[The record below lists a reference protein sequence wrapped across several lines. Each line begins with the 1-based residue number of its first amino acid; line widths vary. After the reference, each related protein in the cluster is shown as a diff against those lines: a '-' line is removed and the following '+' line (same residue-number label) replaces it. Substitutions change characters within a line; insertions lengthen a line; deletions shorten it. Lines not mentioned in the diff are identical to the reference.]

1 MEKKE
6 IKDRMVKIARVNIKR
21 GYHEKEIPFEA
32 LWSLADDLIDDE
44 VECLESVDVGS
55 GKSVASLIENEF
67 TREHGLYLFEVLCRR
82 MVFSAHVDEANIT
95 GGGYAFAWNG
105 VDGVMTRLVNY

>member
-32 LWSLADDLIDDE
+32 LWSLADDL
-44 VECLESVDVGS
+44 
-55 GKSVASLIENEF
+55 
-67 TREHGLYLFEVLCRR
+67 
-82 MVFSAHVDEANIT
+82 
-95 GGGYAFAWNG
+95 
-105 VDGVMTRLVNY
+105 MTRRNA